1 MKAIVLHQL
10 TDADYVVFFINQ
22 WLSMVFLISVHYFS
36 CNFLT
41 MSDDDGGRH
50 LMSVS

>member
-1 MKAIVLHQL
+1 MKANVLHQL
-10 TDADYVVFFINQ
+10 TDADYVVFFYK
-22 WLSMVFLISVHYFS
+22 SVAEHGFLTSVHYFS

-50 LMSVS
+50 LISVS